1 MLESKFLNRLCQ
13 LAGLGL
19 AVTSLILTAT
29 FGASISIGMMFALG
43 VISVMASYLPAIM
56 IELGDSGRKWLL
68 IPGIIVALLVTVID
82 VTTNASTT
90 GVYKTTD
97 VVQANVQQAKYVDRR
112 DAVASAKDEVALFN
126 KLIADLKTENP
137 FATTVS
143 ADGLKGQIPAIEEA
157 IRQEA
162 KRGGCGPKCLA
173 LKEQLADV
181 QKRIGVA
188 EKLDEHTAKL
198 EAARRGLE
206 KAIAE
211 ASTSE
216 QGESAVATQNFRLA
230 SLLTLSRA
238 PSDDAVHWTDQW
250 LMVVIGVV
258 ITFASQFFNA
268 LGFVGPRSGARLK
281 ERLVSP
287 QKPIVSPV
295 PVVPAL
301 ASVPAVAAPER
312 VVERVSEPG
321 HTIHVKNGVDLL
333 EALQAQLGRVRV
345 AGAAAA

>member
-1 MLESKFLNRLCQ
+1 MLESKFLNTLCKI
-13 LAGLGL
+13 AGVGL

-56 IELGDSGRKWLL
+56 IEVGDSGRKWLL

-126 KLIADLKTENP
+126 KLIADLKAENP

-143 ADGLKGQIPAIEEA
+143 ADGLKGQVPAIEEA
-157 IRQEA
+157 ILQEA

-181 QKRIGVA
+181 QKRIGIA

-268 LGFVGPRSGARLK
+268 LGFVGARSGARFR
-281 ERLVSP
+281 ERVAP
-287 QKPIVSPV
+287 APV
-295 PVVPAL
+295 AHVPPA
-301 ASVPAVAAPER
+301 ASVPSVAPLR
-312 VVERVSEPG
+312 VVERPAEPG
-321 HTIHVKNGVDLL
+321 HTIHVKQGVDLL
-333 EALQAQLGRVRV
+333 EALQAQLGRVQRV
-345 AGAAAA
+345 AA